1 MPDLIVQGMNG
12 LGDNLHQRAVIRGLI
27 RDYVVWLQT
36 PWPSLFWDMAG
47 PRLKFVKPTTKL
59 RTQARNAQREASSY
73 VRVRPPVRSR
83 TQTVWYTQPEVLLHG
98 GFLNGM
104 LANANV
110 ENRDFSLP
118 IKPEWA
124 AKADAWL
131 AKWGPTKPLMLYR
144 PLVVRNE
151 WAGCTQ
157 RNPDP
162 ASYTALARTVA
173 DRFFVVSVA
182 DLVPGVEWAVSESI
196 RADVELHQ
204 GELDV
209 ETIAALAARAGLVWA
224 SPGFMLVMAQAVNVP
239 LVGVFGGHESA
250 RLYDHGW
257 KKNHF
262 IQPISPCECFS
273 KTHRCDKRI
282 DIPQATAALLEFID
296 VHHPKPRVHQADAA
310 TV

>member
-1 MPDLIVQGMNG
+1 MQDLIVQGMLG
-12 LGDNLHQRAVIRGLI
+12 LGDNLHQRAVVREL
-27 RDYVVWLQT
+27 VKSHTVWLIT

-47 PRLKFVKPTTKL
+47 PHLKFVKPTTKL

-73 VRVRPPVRSR
+73 VRVRPPVRAGS
-83 TQTVWYTQPEVLLHG
+83 QTIWYTQPEVIQHG

-104 LANANV
+104 LANAKTV
-110 ENRDFSLP
+110 GRDFSLP

-124 AKADAWL
+124 AKAAAWL

-162 ASYTALARTVA
+162 ASYTALARAVA
-173 DRFFVVSVA
+173 ERFFVVSVA
-182 DLVPGVEWAVSESI
+182 DLVPGVEWAVSDDI

-239 LVGVFGGHESA
+239 LVAVFGGHESA
-250 RLYDHGW
+250 RLYDHGRQN
-257 KKNHF
+257 NHF
-262 IQPISPCECFS
+262 IQPIRPCECFS

-282 DIPQATAALLEFID
+282 DIPRATADLLEFIND
-296 VHHPKPRVHQADAA
+296 HHPQPRIHQAVAA